1 MNFSQQQP
9 KKLQKTYCRMVEID
23 GTKYYVP
30 MGYIMD
36 NQTKE
41 SIKNS
46 KTPTQSYIAKNMT
59 INGFEYQVP
68 YHWDELY
75 VKSILE

>member
-1 MNFSQQQP
+1 
-9 KKLQKTYCRMVEID
+9 MVEID

-46 KTPTQSYIAKNMT
+46 KTPTQSYIAKSIT
-59 INGFEYQVP
+59 INGVEYQVP

-75 VKSILE
+75 VKSILFP

>member
-1 MNFSQQQP
+1 
-9 KKLQKTYCRMVEID
+9 MVEID

-41 SIKNS
+41 AIKNKS
-46 KTPTQSYIAKNMT
+46 PNQSYFSKIMT
-59 INGFEYQVP
+59 INGVEYQVP

-75 VKSILE
+75 VKSILDL